1 MALIRCCCCCC
12 RIASIDGLPG
22 GRYLS
27 MGSPGGEEL
36 SRTRSSDGTDGTD
49 DEPPSIDATIVAAG
63 AAVVVV
69 VTAGID
75 ETIGGGDV
83 DDVDEAEDA
92 GAGEAAESPAG
103 RSQELSPVRALSQE
117 CVPDASS

>member
-1 MALIRCCCCCC
+1 
-12 RIASIDGLPG
+12 
-22 GRYLS
+22 

-36 SRTRSSDGTDGTD
+36 SRTRSSDGTDDVTD

-103 RSQELSPVRALSQE
+103 RSQELSPVRSLNQ
-117 CVPDASS
+117 